1 MSRMEGSMRKLAAA
15 LLAALLAGGLMSAAD
30 AQSAKKRKGHDARPA
45 SSPSAVAERQ
55 RHKSTFDDTQY
66 YERLSEKIPF
76 GTPAWWRQREL
87 ENNNE

>member
-1 MSRMEGSMRKLAAA
+1 MRKLAAA
-15 LLAALLAGGLMSAAD
+15 LLVALLAGGLANPAE
-30 AQSAKKRKGHDARPA
+30 AQSDKKRKGQDARK
-45 SSPSAVAERQ
+45 SGSPSAVAERQ

-87 ENNNE
+87 ENINE